1 MRTRFMHMS
10 VNNNNTSN
18 IKTVIKIIYIEKDNN
33 HNDNNEGLFISFILI
48 SILILRNIDQ

>member
-1 MRTRFMHMS
+1 MHMS

-18 IKTVIKIIYIEKDNN
+18 IKTVIKIIYIEKNNN